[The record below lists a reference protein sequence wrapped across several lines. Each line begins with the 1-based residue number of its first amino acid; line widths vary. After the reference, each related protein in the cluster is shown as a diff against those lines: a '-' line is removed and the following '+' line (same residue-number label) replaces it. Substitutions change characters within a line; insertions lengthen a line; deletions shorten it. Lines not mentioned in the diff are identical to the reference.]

1 MDVNTMS
8 EYAFYGKNGFKYGV
22 DKITSDALVFHKR
35 NILQL
40 LKEIKGIDVDESYFI
55 NDDNRYLWRDKL
67 SYFCVYNN
75 KVIGIIFSYFKKSDK
90 SVPFDSV
97 YVHRLVINPEHRNN
111 SVAEHLLK
119 YCMKTYFETIPW
131 LKNISIQVTS
141 NPKNEP
147 ALSLYSKIGF
157 TFFGIKKYKNKTD
170 SLLLLQSTNDNPPS
184 KNSKIIHNPRLPS
197 DSIDI
202 RDAKFYFS
210 TSSEEKRKQ
219 FSWLFSLY
227 NLNLDFY
234 NISNLLI
241 EPQVDSPT
249 IESEKMLVSH
259 PIKFASRFIKKKPFI
274 VEDTML
280 FIEEFNKDY
289 DLKPELPGL
298 DTKRW
303 WRQLGNDGVLR
314 LLSRSKKRKTKYV
327 SQIGCYL
334 NAKQYYFGRGE
345 LHGIIAQIPCIS
357 EESKVNFPKTNP
369 WFFHQIFIPDGFD
382 VPLSLLSASDFTMV
396 DYRRKALE
404 NLLNNLHDNIHGD
417 SDQLRLI

>member
-1 MDVNTMS
+1 MS

-22 DKITSDALVFHKR
+22 DKITSDALAFHKR

-55 NDDNRYLWRDKL
+55 NDDNRYLWREQL

-75 KVIGIIFSYFKKSDK
+75 KIIGVIFSYFKKSDDN
-90 SVPFDSV
+90 VPFDSV

-111 SVAEHLLK
+111 SVAEHLLQ
-119 YCMKTYFETIPW
+119 YCIKTYFETIPW

-147 ALSLYSKIGF
+147 AISLYSKIGF

-170 SLLLLQSTNDNPPS
+170 SLLLLQSTNDNHS
-184 KNSKIIHNPRLPS
+184 SNNSNIIHNPRLPS
-197 DSIDI
+197 ESIDI

-280 FIEEFNKDY
+280 FIEEFNQDY

-314 LLSRSKKRKTKYV
+314 LLSRSKKRKAKYV

-345 LHGIIAQIPCIS
+345 LHGVIAQIPRIS

-369 WFFHQIFIPDGFD
+369 WFFHQIFIPDGYD
-382 VPLSLLSASDFTMV
+382 VPLSLLSASDFTMI

-417 SDQLRLI
+417 SEQLRLI

>member
-1 MDVNTMS
+1 MS

-22 DKITSDALVFHKR
+22 DKITSDALAFHKR

-55 NDDNRYLWRDKL
+55 NDDNRYLWRDQL

-75 KVIGIIFSYFKKSDK
+75 KIIGVIFSYFKKSDDN
-90 SVPFDSV
+90 VPFDSV

-111 SVAEHLLK
+111 SVAEHLLQ
-119 YCMKTYFETIPW
+119 YCIKTYFETIPW

-147 ALSLYSKIGF
+147 AISLYSKIGF

-170 SLLLLQSTNDNPPS
+170 SLLLLQSSNDNHS
-184 KNSKIIHNPRLPS
+184 SNNSNIIHNPRLPS
-197 DSIDI
+197 ESIDI

-280 FIEEFNKDY
+280 FIEEFNQDY

-314 LLSRSKKRKTKYV
+314 LLSQSKKRKAKYV

-345 LHGIIAQIPCIS
+345 LHGVIAQIPRIS

-369 WFFHQIFIPDGFD
+369 WFFHQIFIPDGYD
-382 VPLSLLSASDFTMV
+382 VPLSLLSASDFTMI

-404 NLLNNLHDNIHGD
+404 NLLKNLHDNIHGD
-417 SDQLRLI
+417 SEQLRLI

>member
-22 DKITSDALVFHKR
+22 DKITSDALAFHKR

-55 NDDNRYLWRDKL
+55 NDDNRYLWRDQL

-75 KVIGIIFSYFKKSDK
+75 KIIGVIFSYFKKSDDN
-90 SVPFDSV
+90 VPFDSV

-111 SVAEHLLK
+111 SVAEHLLQ
-119 YCMKTYFETIPW
+119 YCIKTYFETIPW

-147 ALSLYSKIGF
+147 AISLYSKIGF

-170 SLLLLQSTNDNPPS
+170 SLLLLQSSNDNHS
-184 KNSKIIHNPRLPS
+184 SNNSNIIHNPRLPS
-197 DSIDI
+197 ESIDI

-280 FIEEFNKDY
+280 FIEEFNQDY

-314 LLSRSKKRKTKYV
+314 LLSQSKKRKAKYV

-345 LHGIIAQIPCIS
+345 LHGVIAQIPRIS

-369 WFFHQIFIPDGFD
+369 WFFHQIFIPDGYD
-382 VPLSLLSASDFTMV
+382 VPLSLLSASDFTMI

-404 NLLNNLHDNIHGD
+404 NLLKNLHDNIHGD
-417 SDQLRLI
+417 SEQLRLI

>member
-1 MDVNTMS
+1 MS

-22 DKITSDALVFHKR
+22 DKITSDALAFHKR

-55 NDDNRYLWRDKL
+55 NDDNKYLWRDQL

-75 KVIGIIFSYFKKSDK
+75 KIIGVIFSYFKKSDDN
-90 SVPFDSV
+90 VPFDSV

-111 SVAEHLLK
+111 SVAEHLLQ
-119 YCMKTYFETIPW
+119 YCIKTYFETIPW

-147 ALSLYSKIGF
+147 AISLYSKIGF

-170 SLLLLQSTNDNPPS
+170 SLLLLQSSNDNHS
-184 KNSKIIHNPRLPS
+184 SNNSNIIHNPRLPS
-197 DSIDI
+197 ESIDI

-280 FIEEFNKDY
+280 FIEEFNQDY

-314 LLSRSKKRKTKYV
+314 LLSQSKKRKAKYV

-345 LHGIIAQIPCIS
+345 LHGVIAQIPRIS

-369 WFFHQIFIPDGFD
+369 WFFHQIFIPDGYD
-382 VPLSLLSASDFTMV
+382 VPLSLLSASDFTMI

-404 NLLNNLHDNIHGD
+404 NLLKNLHDNIHGD
-417 SDQLRLI
+417 SEQLRLI

>member
-1 MDVNTMS
+1 MS

-22 DKITSDALVFHKR
+22 DKITSDALAFHKK

-55 NDDNRYLWRDKL
+55 NDDNRYLWREQL

-75 KVIGIIFSYFKKSDK
+75 KIIGVIFSYFKKSDDN
-90 SVPFDSV
+90 VPFDSV
-97 YVHRLVINPEHRNN
+97 YIHRLVINPEHRNN
-111 SVAEHLLK
+111 SVAEHLLQ
-119 YCMKTYFETIPW
+119 YCIKTYFETIPW

-147 ALSLYSKIGF
+147 AISLYSKIGF

-170 SLLLLQSTNDNPPS
+170 SLLLLQSTDDNHS
-184 KNSKIIHNPRLPS
+184 SNNSNIIHNPRLPS
-197 DSIDI
+197 ESIDI

-280 FIEEFNKDY
+280 FIEEFNQDY

-314 LLSRSKKRKTKYV
+314 LLSRSKKRKAKYV

-345 LHGIIAQIPCIS
+345 LHGVIAQIPRIS

-369 WFFHQIFIPDGFD
+369 WFFHQIFIPDGYD
-382 VPLSLLSASDFTMV
+382 VPLSLLSASDFTMI

-417 SDQLRLI
+417 SEQLRLI